1 MNRQII
7 SKFTKTSILG
17 LLLIVGIVSSVL
29 AASEKLDGGKA
40 TWTGG
45 EDTGIAKVYSQL
57 RDNKKDSIR
66 YKVTVWARNDK
77 GKQNSKT
84 GTTSAVGEAGQIR
97 TTIKATHSNPLV
109 TEKAGYKGF
118 QTVK

>member
-1 MNRQII
+1 MK
-7 SKFTKTSILG
+7 SKILSLSKIMMFSFVFILILASNVFAGTK
-17 LLLIVGIVSSVL
+17 
-29 AASEKLDGGKA
+29 KLDGGKA

-45 EDTGIAKVYSQL
+45 EDTGTHKIYSQL

-66 YKVTVWARNDK
+66 YKVTVWVRNDA

-84 GTTSAVGEAGQIR
+84 GTTSGTGAAGQVK
-97 TTIKATHSNPLV
+97 TTIKATHAKPLV
-109 TEKAGYKGF
+109 TEKAGYKNF

>member
-45 EDTGIAKVYSQL
+45 EDT
-57 RDNKKDSIR
+57 
-66 YKVTVWARNDK
+66 RNY
-77 GKQNSKT
+77 
-84 GTTSAVGEAGQIR
+84 VI
-97 TTIKATHSNPLV
+97 IKRILFDI
-109 TEKAGYKGF
+109 K
-118 QTVK
+118 

>member
-40 TWTGG
+40 T
-45 EDTGIAKVYSQL
+45 
-57 RDNKKDSIR
+57 
-66 YKVTVWARNDK
+66 
-77 GKQNSKT
+77 
-84 GTTSAVGEAGQIR
+84 
-97 TTIKATHSNPLV
+97 
-109 TEKAGYKGF
+109 
-118 QTVK
+118 

>member
-17 LLLIVGIVSSVL
+17 ILLIVGTISSVL
-29 AASEKLDGGKA
+29 AGSEKLDGGKA

-45 EDTGIAKVYSQL
+45 EDTGTVKIYSQL

-66 YKVTVWARNDK
+66 YKVTVWVRNDK
-77 GKQNSKT
+77 GQQNSKT
-84 GTTSAVGEAGQIR
+84 ATTSAVGAAGQVK
-97 TTIKATHSNPLV
+97 TTIKATHSNPFV
-109 TEKAGYKGF
+109 PEKTGYKGF
-118 QTVK
+118 HTVK

>member
-66 YKVTVWARNDK
+66 YKVTVWARNENRNNICGWRSWSD
-77 GKQNSKT
+77 
-84 GTTSAVGEAGQIR
+84 
-97 TTIKATHSNPLV
+97 
-109 TEKAGYKGF
+109 
-118 QTVK
+118 

>member
-40 TWTGG
+40 
-45 EDTGIAKVYSQL
+45 
-57 RDNKKDSIR
+57 
-66 YKVTVWARNDK
+66 
-77 GKQNSKT
+77 
-84 GTTSAVGEAGQIR
+84 GQIR

-109 TEKAGYKGF
+109 KEKAGYKGF

>member
-29 AASEKLDGGKA
+29 AASEK
-40 TWTGG
+40 
-45 EDTGIAKVYSQL
+45 
-57 RDNKKDSIR
+57 
-66 YKVTVWARNDK
+66 VTVWARNDK
-77 GKQNSKT
+77 GEQNSKT

-109 TEKAGYKGF
+109 KEKAGYKGF